1 MDTFA
6 FSPPEHARFLA
17 GYLDAV
23 GRSLTTGTELV
34 SLTCKFF
41 GTRVEV
47 GTQLR
52 SGGIPVDNWS
62 RELCGMADEVLG
74 LDTRSRLGFYMV
86 EYLCWIREFTEGTTC
101 YRIDDSTTGGISY
114 RMELRDGSCIV
125 AAVIRSDKRSV

>member
-1 MDTFA
+1 
-6 FSPPEHARFLA
+6 
-17 GYLDAV
+17 
-23 GRSLTTGTELV
+23 
-34 SLTCKFF
+34 
-41 GTRVEV
+41 
-47 GTQLR
+47 
-52 SGGIPVDNWS
+52 
-62 RELCGMADEVLG
+62 MADEVLG